1 MSFEILMPALSPT
14 MEDGTLSKWLINEG
28 DKISSGDLIA
38 EIETDKATMEVE
50 SIYDGIVGKLLF
62 EEGTEG
68 IKVNT
73 PIGIIIEEGETLED
87 LNKKSL
93 DNKSLIQNEI
103 IVVEKEEKL
112 LTKNKS
118 VTSEKI
124 ENNIKKN
131 NVSNKSIQ
139 ERKINSNRIFISPL
153 ARRMAQEKKLDISQI
168 KGSGPNGRIVKKD
181 VLNFVSV
188 EKKPIKNFKLVKNS
202 SMRKVIADRLVQS
215 KLDAPHFYLGIECQ
229 IDSLLLFRAEINK
242 EADPDL
248 KISVNDFIIKAC
260 GICLMKVPEVNSSWE
275 KENTKYYTNADISV
289 AVAIEG
295 GLVTPIIRNVQDK
308 GLQTISSEMK
318 ILAQKAKDGLLVPED
333 YVGGSF
339 SISNLGM
346 YGIKEFTAVINPPQ
360 GAILAVGSGQ
370 KRPIVEGESISIGTI
385 MNVTLSCDHRVI
397 DGAVG
402 AKFLSHLKKIIE
414 TPSLMIL

>member
-62 EEGTEG
+62 EEGTVG

-295 GLVTPIIRNVQDK
+295 GLVTPIIRDVQDK
-308 GLQTISSEMK
+308 GLQKISSEMK
-318 ILAQKAKDGLLVPED
+318 ILAQKAKDGLLMPED

>member
-62 EEGTEG
+62 EEGTVG

-153 ARRMAQEKKLDISQI
+153 ARRIAQEKKLDISQI

-295 GLVTPIIRNVQDK
+295 GLVTPIIRDVQDK
-308 GLQTISSEMK
+308 GLQKISSEMK
-318 ILAQKAKDGLLVPED
+318 ILAQKAKDGLLMPED

>member
-62 EEGTEG
+62 EEGTVG

-153 ARRMAQEKKLDISQI
+153 ARRIAQEKKLDISQI

-181 VLNFVSV
+181 VINFVDV
-188 EKKPIKNFKLVKNS
+188 EKEQIKNFKLVKNS
-202 SMRKVIADRLVQS
+202 SMRKVIADRLSQS
-215 KLDAPHFYLGIECQ
+215 KLDAPHFYLSIECQ
-229 IDSLLLFRAEINK
+229 IDSLLLFRSEINK
-242 EADPDL
+242 EVDSDL

-295 GLVTPIIRNVQDK
+295 GLVTPIIRDVQDK
-308 GLQTISSEMK
+308 GLQKISSEMK
-318 ILAQKAKDGLLVPED
+318 ILAQKAKDGLLMPED

>member
-1 MSFEILMPALSPT
+1 MPALSPT

-202 SMRKVIADRLVQS
+202 SMRRVIADRLVQS

-295 GLVTPIIRNVQDK
+295 GLVTPIIRDVQDK
-308 GLQTISSEMK
+308 GLQKISSEMK
-318 ILAQKAKDGLLVPED
+318 ILAQKAKNGLLMPED

>member
-62 EEGTEG
+62 EEGTVG

-360 GAILAVGSGQ
+360 GSILAIGSGQ

-402 AKFLSHLKKIIE
+402 AMFLSHFKKIIE

>member
-202 SMRKVIADRLVQS
+202 SMRRVIADRLVQS

-295 GLVTPIIRNVQDK
+295 GLVTPIIRDVQDK
-308 GLQTISSEMK
+308 GLQKISSEMK
-318 ILAQKAKDGLLVPED
+318 ILAQKAKNGLLMPED